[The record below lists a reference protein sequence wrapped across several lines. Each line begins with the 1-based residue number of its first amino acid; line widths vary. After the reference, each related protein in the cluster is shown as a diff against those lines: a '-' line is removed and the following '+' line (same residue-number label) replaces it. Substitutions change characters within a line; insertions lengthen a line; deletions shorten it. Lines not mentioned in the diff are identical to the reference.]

1 MNRWILLSLCLM
13 FLVLGLLLWSAS
25 KQKELQAKARVNF
38 EQALPYFGHIESFLP
53 GRDEGWVARAKL
65 RFSVIYG
72 FDLAPW
78 HIVTFTCLGLL
89 VLGFSN
95 LYMSMLPALASTLIL
110 ALLLLV
116 VIPYIRMRRRQRM
129 IVTQIP
135 LFIDQVSR
143 ALSSGK
149 SVEGA
154 VRGVTEDMQMPLRA
168 VLDRVVRATDLG
180 ASFADAMQKAAEL
193 HRVKE
198 LGLIALAI
206 RISSNYGSSPQ
217 EMLKSIVQMIRQHE
231 QAQRE
236 LAAMTGET
244 KITAWVLSLTPL
256 AIVVYMFTANPGYID
271 MMLHDPSGAFIF
283 KAALIMQG
291 VGILIFWRMMKSI

>member
-1 MNRWILLSLCLM
+1 MNRWILLSFCIML
-13 FLVLGLLLWSAS
+13 LVLGLLLWSAS
-25 KQKELQAKARVNF
+25 KQKQVQAKARVNF
-38 EQALPYFGHIESFLP
+38 EQALPYFGKIESLLP
-53 GRDEGWVARAKL
+53 GRDESWISRAKL
-65 RFSVIYG
+65 RFSVVYG
-72 FDLAPW
+72 FELASW
-78 HIVTFTCLGLL
+78 HIAAFAA
-89 VLGFSN
+89 
-95 LYMSMLPALASTLIL
+95 ALLIL
-110 ALLLLV
+110 FAFGNTYMQVWQAMLCVLMLTILLLV
-116 VIPYIRMRRRQRM
+116 VIPYIRLRRRQRA
-129 IVTQIP
+129 VVSQIP
-135 LFIDQVSR
+135 LFVDQVSR
-143 ALSSGK
+143 ALSTGK

-168 VLDRVVRATDLG
+168 VLERVVRATDLG

-193 HRVKE
+193 HHVKE

-217 EMLKSIVQMIRQHE
+217 ELLKSIVQMIRQQE

-256 AIVVYMFTANPGYID
+256 LIVAYMFAANPGYID
-271 MMLHDPSGAFIF
+271 MMLNDPSGAMIF
-283 KAALIMQG
+283 KAALIMQA

>member
-1 MNRWILLSLCLM
+1 MNRWILLSFCIML
-13 FLVLGLLLWSAS
+13 LVLGLLLLSAS
-25 KQKELQAKARVNF
+25 RQKQLQAKARINF
-38 EQALPYFGHIESFLP
+38 EQALPYFGKIESLLP
-53 GRDEGWVARAKL
+53 TRDESWISRAKL
-65 RFSVIYG
+65 RFSVVYG
-72 FDLAPW
+72 FELASW
-78 HIVTFTCLGLL
+78 HIAV
-89 VLGFSN
+89 VGF
-95 LYMSMLPALASTLIL
+95 
-110 ALLLLV
+110 ALLLLLALTNV
-116 VIPYIRMRRRQRM
+116 YMQMWQAMLCILVLAVILLGVIPYIRLQRRQRA
-129 IVTQIP
+129 IVAQIP

-143 ALSSGK
+143 ALSTGK

-193 HRVKE
+193 HQVKE

-217 EMLKSIVQMIRQHE
+217 ELLKSIVQMIRQQE

-256 AIVVYMFTANPGYID
+256 LIVAYMFAANPGYID
-271 MMLHDPSGAFIF
+271 MMLNDESGAMIF
-283 KAALIMQG
+283 KAALIMQAL
-291 VGILIFWRMMKSI
+291 GILIFWRMMKSI

>member
-25 KQKELQAKARVNF
+25 KQKEVQAKARVNF
-38 EQALPYFGHIESFLP
+38 EQALPYFGQIESLLP
-53 GRDEGWVARAKL
+53 GRDESWVTRARL
-65 RFSVIYG
+65 RFSVVYG
-72 FDLAPW
+72 FDLAAW
-78 HIVTFTCLGLL
+78 HIVVFACVCLLL
-89 VLGFSN
+89 LAIGNV
-95 LYMSMLPALASTLIL
+95 YLPMWQAMTAKLIL
-110 ALLLLV
+110 AVVLLV
-116 VIPYIRMRRRQRM
+116 VIPYIRLLRRQRK
-129 IVTQIP
+129 IVAQIP

-143 ALSSGK
+143 ALSTGK

-168 VLDRVVRATDLG
+168 VLDRVVRATNLG
-180 ASFADAMQKAAEL
+180 ASFADAMQKSAEL

-198 LGLIALAI
+198 LGLVALAI

-217 EMLKSIVQMIRQHE
+217 ELLKSIVQMIRQHE

-256 AIVVYMFTANPGYID
+256 LIVAYMFSANPGYID
-271 MMLHDPSGAFIF
+271 MMLNDPSGAFIF

-291 VGILIFWRMMKSI
+291 VGVLIFWRMMKSI

>member
-1 MNRWILLSLCLM
+1 MNRWILLSVCIVLM
-13 FLVLGLLLWSAS
+13 ALGLLLWSAS
-25 KQKELQAKARVNF
+25 RQKQLQAKARVNF
-38 EQALPYFGHIESFLP
+38 EQALPYFGQIENLLP
-53 GRDEGWVARAKL
+53 ARDKSWASRAKL

-72 FDLAPW
+72 FELAAW
-78 HIVTFTCLGLL
+78 HTVAFGAGLL
-89 VLGFSN
+89 LLFAFANSYMEAWQAGLCIVVLTAIF
-95 LYMSMLPALASTLIL
+95 
-110 ALLLLV
+110 LV
-116 VIPYIRMRRRQRM
+116 VIPYIRLQRRQRI

-143 ALSSGK
+143 ALSTGK

-154 VRGVTEDMQMPLRA
+154 VRSVTEDMQMPLRA

-180 ASFADAMQKAAEL
+180 AGFADAMQKAAEL
-193 HRVKE
+193 HHIKE

-217 EMLKSIVQMIRQHE
+217 EMLKSIVQMIRQQE

-244 KITAWVLSLTPL
+244 KMTAWVLSLTPL
-256 AIVVYMFTANPGYID
+256 LIVGYMFIANPGYID
-271 MMLHDPSGAFIF
+271 MMLNDPSGALIF
-283 KAALIMQG
+283 KVALAMQVVG
-291 VGILIFWRMMKSI
+291 VLVFWRMMKSI

>member
-1 MNRWILLSLCLM
+1 MNRWIVLSFCIML
-13 FLVLGLLLWSAS
+13 LVLALLLWSAS
-25 KQKELQAKARVNF
+25 KQKQVQAKARLNF
-38 EQALPYFGHIESFLP
+38 EQALPYFGKMDNLLP
-53 GRDEGWVARAKL
+53 GQHESWITRARL
-65 RFSVIYG
+65 RFAVA
-72 FDLAPW
+72 FWFEPAPW
-78 HIVTFTCLGLL
+78 HIVVIGGFLLLFLMLGN
-89 VLGFSN
+89 V
-95 LYMSMLPALASTLIL
+95 YMPMWQASLCTLIL
-110 ALLLLV
+110 AAVVLV
-116 VIPYIRMRRRQRM
+116 VVPYLRLRRHQRV
-129 IVTQIP
+129 IVAQIP

-143 ALSSGK
+143 ALSTGK

-180 ASFADAMQKAAEL
+180 VSFADAMQAAAEL
-193 HRVKE
+193 HHIKE

-217 EMLKSIVQMIRQHE
+217 ELLKSIVQMIRQRE

-256 AIVVYMFTANPGYID
+256 LIVAYMFSSNPGYID
-271 MMLHDPSGAFIF
+271 MMLNDPSGALIF